1 MSIKPSMFVLGVI
14 FDLANNYNCA
24 LVNKKF
30 YNIIVKNSVICSHCN
45 KFTKIFG
52 INPLDSALQAYNEQ
66 YLVEKSESKTSD
78 RSLWGIFLAGILG
91 GLVALVTP
99 CVWPMIPLTVSF
111 FIKRNKKKGIK
122 DATIYGLSI
131 VIIYV
136 SLGLL
141 ITLILIAKGSR

>member
-1 MSIKPSMFVLGVI
+1 M
-14 FDLANNYNCA
+14 
-24 LVNKKF
+24 
-30 YNIIVKNSVICSHCN
+30 
-45 KFTKIFG
+45 
-52 INPLDSALQAYNEQ
+52 QAYNEQ
-66 YLVEKSESKTSD
+66 YLVEKSQSNNSN
-78 RSLWGIFLAGILG
+78 RSLWGIFLAGLLG

-131 VIIYV
+131 IIIYV

-141 ITLILIAKGSR
+141 ITLIFGANALNALIY